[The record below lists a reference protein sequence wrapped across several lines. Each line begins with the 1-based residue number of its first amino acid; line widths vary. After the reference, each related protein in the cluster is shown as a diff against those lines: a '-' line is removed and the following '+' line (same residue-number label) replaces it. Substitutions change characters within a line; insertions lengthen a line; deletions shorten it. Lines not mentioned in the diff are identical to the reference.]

1 MIIKGEILALYDT
14 MLCQLTSLV
23 FEGKYD
29 FANLH
34 ILVVSL
40 GIYIYKSYH
49 KARPQS
55 QLISTAA
62 MGGDIKTRHN
72 F

>member
-1 MIIKGEILALYDT
+1 MIIKGEIALCDT
-14 MLCQLTSLV
+14 MSCQLTSLV